1 MIYDA
6 FKGGIHDEA
15 IFEADYSPWLRSLLL
30 AAGISLHSQAQTQN
44 QPPSP
49 ACSRSDE
56 MLDRWNDIRNKL
68 VVMAQDFPED
78 MSVRTSR
85 YHP

>member
-1 MIYDA
+1 MMKRSSKRTTRRGCAHFCWPPESVFIA
-6 FKGGIHDEA
+6 RPKRRIN
-15 IFEADYSPWLRSLLL
+15 LRVRR
-30 AAGISLHSQAQTQN
+30 
-44 QPPSP
+44 
-49 ACSRSDE
+49 SRSEE